1 MENNNQSE
9 EEKLKQ
15 TIKYILK
22 NVYNSNLLDD
32 KKDSENIKKDIEK
45 FQNETKE
52 ISFEKHLIILKILID
67 NIYEIVNNYKEKIL
81 QNEIII
87 EIKKKYDKEIK
98 NYNNLN
104 NNKQNINENNKNFD
118 KFYLQNVSIE
128 KITTENSSKKLKD
141 GLDVFLYGLRS
152 IKLALIES
160 GETLE
165 KIFKKSLEILK
176 EQDGKPKTF
185 DFILIHKQVYND
197 IILDNFIQL
206 LLIKLKNEF
215 KEYSSQIYN
224 IQEDPLKKFDE
235 MTKFKDFVNNE
246 INTINNIKNESDFLD
261 SKIQKNLEHIKHIK
275 NEKEKDYII
284 TPVMKKITNSNSN
297 NNISNENKDE
307 SKINNNNKEIKYQT
321 LDQLL
326 NFINNNNNEEN
337 KVEKGKKKKNKKRK
351 KNNENNE
358 EKDKNNEFNIKEEK
372 FIEEI
377 KNKMKEESCNKKK
390 IRKIK
395 PRISKD
401 WLKEI

>member
-1 MENNNQSE
+1 MENNQSE
-9 EEKLKQ
+9 EEKLTQ
-15 TIKYILK
+15 TIKNILK
-22 NVYNSNLLDD
+22 NVYNNNLLDD
-32 KKDSENIKKDIEK
+32 KKDAENIKNEIEK

-67 NIYEIVNNYKEKIL
+67 NIYEIANNFKEKIL
-81 QNEIII
+81 DNEIIK

-98 NYNNLN
+98 NYNNQN
-104 NNKQNINENNKNFD
+104 KNIIIENNEKNNKFTIN
-118 KFYLQNVSIE
+118 YLQNVSIE
-128 KITTENSSKKLKD
+128 KITTETSKKIKD
-141 GLDVFLYGLRS
+141 GLDVFLYGLHS
-152 IKLALIES
+152 IKLAFIES

-185 DFILIHKQVYND
+185 NFILIHKQVYND

-235 MTKFKDFVNNE
+235 MTKFKDFVYNE
-246 INTINNIKNESDFLD
+246 INIVNNIKNESEILD
-261 SKIQKNLEHIKHIK
+261 TKLQKNLEHIKHIK
-275 NEKEKDYII
+275 NEKEKDYVI
-284 TPVMKKITNSNSN
+284 TPVTKKITNSNSN
-297 NNISNENKDE
+297 NNISNENNE
-307 SKINNNNKEIKYQT
+307 NKINNKDLKYQT

-326 NFINNNNNEEN
+326 NFINKNNNEEN

-358 EKDKNNEFNIKEEK
+358 EKDKNEFNIKEEK

-401 WLKEI
+401 WLTNN

>member
-1 MENNNQSE
+1 MENNE

-22 NVYNSNLLDD
+22 NVYNNNLLDD
-32 KKDSENIKKDIEK
+32 KKDAENIKNEIEK
-45 FQNETKE
+45 FQIETKE

-67 NIYEIVNNYKEKIL
+67 NIYEIANNYKEKIL
-81 QNEIII
+81 DNEIIK

-98 NYNNLN
+98 NYNNQN
-104 NNKQNINENNKNFD
+104 KNIIIENNEKNNKFTIN
-118 KFYLQNVSIE
+118 YLQNVSIE
-128 KITTENSSKKLKD
+128 KITTETSKKIKD
-141 GLDVFLYGLRS
+141 GLDVFLYGLHS
-152 IKLALIES
+152 IKLAFIES

-185 DFILIHKQVYND
+185 NFILIHKQVYND

-215 KEYSSQIYN
+215 KEYSTQIYN

-246 INTINNIKNESDFLD
+246 INIVNNIKNESEILD
-261 SKIQKNLEHIKHIK
+261 TKLQKNLEHIKHIK
-275 NEKEKDYII
+275 NEKEKDYVI
-284 TPVMKKITNSNSN
+284 TPVTKKITNSNSN

-307 SKINNNNKEIKYQT
+307 NKINNNNKELKYQT

-337 KVEKGKKKKNKKRK
+337 KVEKGKKKKKKKRK

-358 EKDKNNEFNIKEEK
+358 EKDKNEFNIKEEK

>member
-1 MENNNQSE
+1 MENNQSE
-9 EEKLKQ
+9 EEKLTQ
-15 TIKYILK
+15 TIKNILK
-22 NVYNSNLLDD
+22 NVYNNNLLDD
-32 KKDSENIKKDIEK
+32 KKENIKNEIEK

-67 NIYEIVNNYKEKIL
+67 NIYEIANNFKEKIL
-81 QNEIII
+81 DNEIIK

-98 NYNNLN
+98 NYNNQN
-104 NNKQNINENNKNFD
+104 KNIIIENNEKNNKFTIN
-118 KFYLQNVSIE
+118 YLQNVSIE
-128 KITTENSSKKLKD
+128 KITTETSKKIKD
-141 GLDVFLYGLRS
+141 GLDVFLYGLHS
-152 IKLALIES
+152 IKLAFIES

-185 DFILIHKQVYND
+185 NFILIHKQVYND

-215 KEYSSQIYN
+215 KEYSTQIYN

-246 INTINNIKNESDFLD
+246 INIVNNIKNESEILD
-261 SKIQKNLEHIKHIK
+261 TKLQKNLEHIKHIK
-275 NEKEKDYII
+275 NEKEKDYVI
-284 TPVMKKITNSNSN
+284 TPVTKKITNSNSN
-297 NNISNENKDE
+297 NNISNENNE
-307 SKINNNNKEIKYQT
+307 NKINNKDLKYQT

-337 KVEKGKKKKNKKRK
+337 KVEKGKKKKKKKRK

-358 EKDKNNEFNIKEEK
+358 KKDKNEFNIKEEK

-401 WLKEI
+401 WLTNN